1 MELAR
6 MASALIASLRRD
18 MNGAVVADMESRGL
32 HYERNYGVSL
42 HTVRTAAREW
52 APNHDFAKYL
62 WKQPVREFKLAA
74 VAMADPRAVTPEE
87 VEFWLGGVT
96 NVELAENVASYLLS
110 RTALVRQVAEN
121 YVVSANPLLIYTAI
135 LTFVKGYP
143 ADTIAG
149 EAIEFSKKIHVS
161 TPYIER
167 ATELLLLRAANDDEK
182 E

>member
-1 MELAR
+1 MEFAR
-6 MASALIASLRRD
+6 MASALIASLRRE

-62 WKQPVREFKLAA
+62 WKQPVRELKLAA
-74 VAMADPRAVTPEE
+74 VAVADPRAVTPEE
-87 VEFWLGGVT
+87 VKFWLDGVT
-96 NVELAENVASYLLS
+96 NVELVENVASDLLS
-110 RTALVRQVAEN
+110 RTVLVRQIADN
-121 YVVSANPLLIYTAI
+121 YVVSTNPLLVYAAI
-135 LTFVKGYP
+135 LTFVKGHP
-143 ADTIAG
+143 ADTTAV
-149 EAIEFSKKIHVS
+149 ETIEFSEKIQTF

-167 ATELLLLRAANDDEK
+167 ATELLLSHAVNGDEK